1 MNTVDWAGVTP
12 ASETGAP
19 DMSVTEPRELKLTI
33 ADLELLD
40 REWQK
45 TDAFHSTELINGRIY
60 HTPARYAPRARATG
74 QLMFRLQDA
83 LKAIGSGLFAGTR
96 GSIAMPPHDLPLPDI
111 VLTDA
116 PSGPWF
122 IPATSVPLVIEVA
135 ETALGFF
142 MGEKAQLYA
151 RNGIPEYWVADLERR
166 VIHRMWS
173 RGPDGYAQRDETR
186 FGERIRA
193 ATIAGLEIGTES
205 LA

>member
-1 MNTVDWAGVTP
+1 MITVDRAGVIAT
-12 ASETGAP
+12 SEAGTP
-19 DMSVTEPRELKLTI
+19 DMSATEPRELRLTI

-45 TDAFHSTELINGRIY
+45 TDSFHSTELIDGRIY
-60 HTPARYAPRARATG
+60 HTPTRYAARARATG
-74 QLMFRLQDA
+74 QLMFRVQDA

-111 VLTDA
+111 VLTDE

-122 IPATSVPLVIEVA
+122 TPATSVPLVIEVA

-151 RNGIPEYWVADLERR
+151 RNSIPEYWVADLAGG

-173 RGPDGYAQRDETR
+173 PGPDGYAEHDETR
-186 FGERIRA
+186 FGERIGA
-193 ATIAGLEIGTES
+193 ATIARPEIGTEG